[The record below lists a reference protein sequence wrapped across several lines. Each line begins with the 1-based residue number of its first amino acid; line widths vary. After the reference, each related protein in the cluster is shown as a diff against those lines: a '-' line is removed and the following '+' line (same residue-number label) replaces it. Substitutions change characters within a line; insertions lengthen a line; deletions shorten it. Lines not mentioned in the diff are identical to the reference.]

1 MNNNLISM
9 YQNFMRN
16 PMQAVQSRFNIPQ
29 GMSNPNDII
38 NHLVSS
44 GQVPQAKVN
53 QIMAMRNNP
62 LVQQL
67 MMMK

>member
-1 MNNNLISM
+1 M

-16 PMQAVQSRFNIPQ
+16 PMQALQTKFNLPD
-29 GMSNPNDII
+29 GMNNPNDII
-38 NHLVSS
+38 NHLVST

-62 LVQQL
+62 LIQQL
-67 MMMK
+67 MQMK